1 MSQEAA
7 HPLACDDVKWARAQL
22 EDPPPPSLLP
32 PSPTFTPQLI
42 ALKTFPL
49 HALLS
54 CGQDHGPILLSAVHG
69 QDSAC
74 AQSGTATVLLT
85 PSPKWASACVSLI
98 GRRLRQRGPFRPDT
112 LWVQACRSG
121 TSRLAHMTVIKRRRT
136 SERLSHGFFL
146 QRSSTRW
153 TLPAHVIQVAGCSVV
168 SSLSLSLSRFPLSL
182 FLLLAVSAS
191 VSDASVRCDK
201 AGTLF
206 VFRRKLASVSVRV
219 VLVTA
224 DQREWRFVG

>member
-1 MSQEAA
+1 MLGCLKKPP

-22 EDPPPPSLLP
+22 EDSPPPPPPSLLP

-54 CGQDHGPILLSAVHG
+54 CCQDHGPILLSAVHG

-85 PSPKWASACVSLI
+85 PSPKWASACVSPI

-146 QRSSTRW
+146 QPSSTRW
-153 TLPAHVIQVAGCSVV
+153 TLPAHVIQDAGCFVV
-168 SSLSLSLSRFPLSL
+168 SSLSLSLPPLSL
-182 FLLLAVSAS
+182 PPYDWRQLLLAVSAS

-201 AGTLF
+201 AGTLSF
-206 VFRRKLASVSVRV
+206 AVSSRVLVSV
-219 VLVTA
+219 
-224 DQREWRFVG
+224 